1 MKRLVEQRLLQWKRS
16 PNRKPLLIYGA
27 RQIGKTYSMLAF
39 GKEHYANTVYCNFE
53 NISDLHAVFER
64 DLDPN
69 RIIAAI
75 SAMYGVQ
82 IQKGSTLI
90 VFDEIQACE
99 RALTS
104 LKYFNEQANEYHIVA
119 AGSLLGLAVN
129 RGQYSFPVG
138 KVDKITMYPLSFE
151 EFLSA
156 TGNEKLIELIRTSFS
171 SLTLH

>member
-1 MKRLVEQRLLQWKRS
+1 MTEKHSSRADHV
-16 PNRKPLLIYGA
+16 G
-27 RQIGKTYSMLAF
+27 T
-39 GKEHYANTVYCNFE
+39 
-53 NISDLHAVFER
+53 AVFER

-82 IQKGSTLI
+82 IQKGTTLI
-90 VFDEIQACE
+90 IFDEIQACE

-138 KVDKITMYPLSFE
+138 KVDKLTMYPLSFE
-151 EFLSA
+151 EFLCKYYRELQIQTKIFESYFIDI
-156 TGNEKLIELIRTSFS
+156 GIPEDYEKFVKSNL
-171 SLTLH
+171 

>member
-1 MKRLVEQRLLQWKRS
+1 MKRLVEQRLLQWKNS
-16 PNRKPLLIYGA
+16 TNRKPLLIYGA

-53 NISDLHAVFER
+53 STSDLHAVFER

-82 IQKGSTLI
+82 IQKGTTLI
-90 VFDEIQACE
+90 IFDEIQACE

-129 RGQYSFPVG
+129 RGQYSCPVG
-138 KVDKITMYPLSFE
+138 KVDKLTMYPLSFE

-156 TGNEKLIELIRTSFS
+156 TGN
-171 SLTLH
+171 

>member
-1 MKRLVEQRLLQWKRS
+1 
-16 PNRKPLLIYGA
+16 
-27 RQIGKTYSMLAF
+27 MLTF
-39 GKEHYANTVYCNFE
+39 GKEHYFNTVYCNFE
-53 NISDLHAVFER
+53 STPGLQTVFDR

-90 VFDEIQACE
+90 IFNEIQACE

-104 LKYFNEQANEYHIVA
+104 LKYFNEQANEYHIVS

-129 RGQYSFPVG
+129 PGQYSFPVG
-138 KVDKITMYPLSFE
+138 KVDKLTMYPLSFE
-151 EFLSA
+151 EFLAA
-156 TGNEKLIELIRTSFS
+156 THNE
-171 SLTLH
+171 TLGK